1 MDKLNKDS
9 KNLIDSKTTENQN
22 LDNSSLPNFSGND
35 KSVKENNNNE
45 NTNDSFDLDKIVDEN
60 EEILFKH
67 QMKSKNQAKDVD
79 NNNNLNRDVKNDTV
93 YDDDNEISS
102 FSEGARERL
111 ETENENSVESLS
123 DEQLAKIP
131 HKSDYN
137 GVKTDEI
144 EINEPT
150 NNKSKKKSKKEK
162 LEEEEDPE
170 YLHKKKILKV
180 IRRILYVVCI
190 MLVSILL
197 AVLIIFGTT
206 DYFGMF
212 RPYYSKPVNIPAK
225 SNISQIADK
234 LQKEGIIR
242 SSFLFKTYI
251 DIADKGDSLQTG
263 TYALSSEMSYH
274 EIIKVLKNTKNR
286 ATAKVTIPEGYT
298 VPKIAELL
306 EKKGVC
312 KAEDFLIA
320 ANNEKPDFDFSD
332 SLPTDKKRLYNLE
345 GYLFPDTYEFYM
357 GDTADSVVKKML
369 NNFDSRIDDDLR
381 ASIKKSGMSIDDVVN
396 LASIIQAETGGSDQ
410 MNKVS
415 SVFHNRIKNGYQGN
429 KMLQSDVTVL
439 YGKNVILP
447 ALGES
452 EATQKMMDAYSTYK
466 VKGLPEGPI
475 NNPGKA
481 AIIAAISPEKSS
493 NYFFVTDKKGNFYYA
508 RTFNQHKANCQKAL
522 KNGAAEGTATSD

>member
-1 MDKLNKDS
+1 MDKMNKDNN
-9 KNLIDSKTTENQN
+9 NLIDENAPANQN
-22 LDNSSLPNFSGND
+22 LDNSSLPNFSNSTES
-35 KSVKENNNNE
+35 KQVK
-45 NTNDSFDLDKIVDEN
+45 DN
-60 EEILFKH
+60 EESSDSDIDLSKIGDDNEKMLLNH
-67 QMKSKNQAKDVD
+67 QLKAKNGKSEAETNEKKD
-79 NNNNLNRDVKNDTV
+79 NLTSYN
-93 YDDDNEISS
+93 DDNEISS
-102 FSEGARERL
+102 FSDEAREKL
-111 ETENENSVESLS
+111 EAESKNSIESLS
-123 DEQLAKIP
+123 DEELEKIP

-144 EINEPT
+144 EINEPLKK
-150 NNKSKKKSKKEK
+150 KSKKKSKKEEI
-162 LEEEEDPE
+162 EEEEDPE

-190 MLVSILL
+190 ILVSVLL
-197 AVLIIFGTT
+197 AVVIIFGTT

-212 RPYYSKPVNIPAK
+212 RPYNAKPVNIPAK
-225 SNISQIADK
+225 SDVSQISDK

-242 SSFLFKTYI
+242 SSFLFKAYV
-251 DIADKGDSLQTG
+251 DISKKGDSLQTG

-312 KAEDFLIA
+312 KAEDFLVA
-320 ANNEKPDFDFSD
+320 ANNENPDFDFKD
-332 SLPTDKKRLYNLE
+332 SLPKDKNRLYKLE

-357 GDTADSVVKKML
+357 GDTADAVVKKML
-369 NNFDSRIDDDLR
+369 NNFDSRIDKDLR
-381 ASIKKSGMSIDDVVN
+381 ESIKKSGMSVDDVVN
-396 LASIIQAETGGSDQ
+396 LASIIQAETGGSAQ
-410 MNKVS
+410 MDMVS
-415 SVFHNRIKNGYQGN
+415 SVFHNRLTKGYQGN

-439 YGKNVILP
+439 YGKNIILP
-447 ALGES
+447 TLGES
-452 EATQKMMDAYSTYK
+452 DDTQKMMDAYSTYK

-481 AIIAAISPEKSS
+481 AIIAAVSPSKTN

-508 RTFNQHKANCQKAL
+508 RTYNQHKANCQKAL
-522 KNGAAEGTATSD
+522 KAGAAEGTATSE